1 MQGIVQLSA
10 ASLGKPGAWL
20 GLHMA
25 TSYGSTPGARLLAAE
40 VPLGEKEEGDRGRVR
55 SDQRNLAAIKVQDGK
70 IYLFL
75 SLTLFELYWPLQL
88 YQTML
93 SCR

>member
-1 MQGIVQLSA
+1 MQGTVQLSA
-10 ASLGKPGAWL
+10 ALLGKPGAWL

-40 VPLGEKEEGDRGRVR
+40 VPLGEKEKWDKGRVR
-55 SDQRNLAAIKVQDGK
+55 SDQRTLAAIKVQDGK

>member
-1 MQGIVQLSA
+1 MQGTVQLSA

-20 GLHMA
+20 GLHMV
-25 TSYGSTPGARLLAAE
+25 TSYGSTPGAQLLATE
-40 VPLGEKEEGDRGRVR
+40 VSLGEKEEGDRGRVR
-55 SDQRNLAAIKVQDGK
+55 SDQRNPAAIQVQDGK

-75 SLTLFELYWPLQL
+75 PLTLFELDRPLQL
-88 YQTML
+88 FQTML